1 MDIGNTEQALA
12 FETEAL
18 ASETGLALASETE
31 TVASETQDSRF
42 AGITVFWATMSYQDW
57 WVESNGIRYQGR
69 PGGSF
74 IHPFC
79 KMLVAAGHP
88 DGVLRFRRDS
98 DGMPCFWIWSIH
110 KAGGVTMSEG
120 QLDESQDVQP
130 RVRTKKVRTPK
141 AVKKVVKK
149 VLKVR
154 VRTPAPPENKFVYVT
169 VADQRV
175 RVNPKHREAF
185 EVITNSPEKW
195 DDEVHAK
202 TRNYLVAATWVA
214 VHNDK
219 PVLTDFGQQVMQA
232 AVLALADESRDVA
245 AIEG

>member
-1 MDIGNTEQALA
+1 MLEIVDYAELVEQAL
-12 FETEAL
+12 T
-18 ASETGLALASETE
+18 SETADSRSESH
-31 TVASETQDSRF
+31 SEAADSRF
-42 AGITVFWATMSYQDW
+42 AGKSVFWATISYQGW

-69 PGGSF
+69 PSGSF

-88 DGVLRFRRDS
+88 DGVLRFRLES
-98 DGMPCFWIWSIH
+98 DGMPLFWIWSIH
-110 KAGGVTMSEG
+110 KAGGATVSESLE
-120 QLDESQDVQP
+120 QSQDVQP
-130 RVRTKKVRTPK
+130 RVVKTRKVRTPK
-141 AVKKVVKK
+141 AAKKVVKIK
-149 VLKVR
+149 AGRARK
-154 VRTPAPPENKFVYVT
+154 PAPPENKFVYVI

-195 DDEVHAK
+195 DEEVHAK

-214 VHNDK
+214 VQNDK

-232 AVLALADESRDVA
+232 AVLALADEGRDVVA
-245 AIEG
+245 AEG